1 MNLKN
6 SITMAAVAAA
16 TMAQAMKPNDTI
28 HNFTVKSSIELPEVP
43 GRLWRMTYEKNGAEL
58 VWLEREDEN
67 KTFAVAFKTVPENET
82 GVAHIMEHSVLCG
95 SKKYPVKEPFV
106 DLLKSSLATFLN
118 AMTYPDK
125 TVYPVA
131 TRNNADFLNL
141 IDVYMDAVLHPL
153 SIENRMALDQEGW
166 HYEFDD
172 KGRLIRNGVVYS
184 EMKGVSWK
192 GMGSL
197 PNRFV

>member
-67 KTFAVAFKTVPENET
+67 KTFAVAFKTVPEN
-82 GVAHIMEHSVLCG
+82 
-95 SKKYPVKEPFV
+95 
-106 DLLKSSLATFLN
+106 
-118 AMTYPDK
+118 
-125 TVYPVA
+125 
-131 TRNNADFLNL
+131 
-141 IDVYMDAVLHPL
+141 
-153 SIENRMALDQEGW
+153 
-166 HYEFDD
+166 
-172 KGRLIRNGVVYS
+172 
-184 EMKGVSWK
+184 
-192 GMGSL
+192 
-197 PNRFV
+197 

>member
-106 DLLKSSLATFLN
+106 DLLKSFSDTAKKSQTFLIYCLN
-118 AMTYPDK
+118 QHLAQ
-125 TVYPVA
+125 VIVF
-131 TRNNADFLNL
+131 FLYKYHRCFVPYNTNL
-141 IDVYMDAVLHPL
+141 
-153 SIENRMALDQEGW
+153 S
-166 HYEFDD
+166 
-172 KGRLIRNGVVYS
+172 
-184 EMKGVSWK
+184 
-192 GMGSL
+192 
-197 PNRFV
+197 